1 MAAEFIG
8 VDAINS
14 NLEKLNF
21 DAIGVYDK
29 RLEKFKRIAT
39 EGETEEDL
47 INSFNEWVERMTAS
61 NPNNFKTYSIQL
73 YDMPEGGKKL
83 RGTIS
88 FTFAF
93 FAPQIK
99 GTEKNTNYMPEG
111 YITKKELDLALEN
124 QRLQFQNEILQR
136 EIAEMEDEDED
147 EEGQEV
153 GSITDVMKET
163 ILGKLPQIIDMAL
176 LSLAPK
182 NVMAPSMAGTNDINS
197 IIEQFK
203 EINPDIENDL
213 KLLLTLAQ
221 TKPALFNMLIQQL
234 RTM

>member
-1 MAAEFIG
+1 
-8 VDAINS
+8 
-14 NLEKLNF
+14 
-21 DAIGVYDK
+21 
-29 RLEKFKRIAT
+29 
-39 EGETEEDL
+39 
-47 INSFNEWVERMTAS
+47 MTAS
-61 NPNNFKTYSIQL
+61 NPSNFKTYSIQL

-136 EIAEMEDEDED
+136 ELAELDEEED
-147 EEGQEV
+147 EEGDEV
-153 GSITDVMKET
+153 GSLTDVMKDT
-163 ILGKLPQIIDMAL
+163 IMGKLPQIIDMAL

-182 NVMAPSMAGTNDINS
+182 NVMAPAMAGTNDINE

-203 EINPDIENDL
+203 TINPEIENDL
-213 KLLLTLAQ
+213 KLLLNLAQ